1 MRVSATGG
9 PGYGFWYS
17 GSSAEPDAAPESFNS
32 ALQNISKPVFVV
44 DAGKTPAVATWGR
57 AELYPEGGGG
67 DHGYRLR
74 GFVPPLDPQNFG
86 DPDFKSMLGIRY
98 PYVAGAM
105 ANGITSV
112 EMVTTAARAGMVGF
126 FGAAGLGPSELERA
140 IDRLQRELSNL
151 AFGMNL
157 IHSPDAPE
165 LESRVV
171 DLYLQKGV
179 RLVSASAYLRLT
191 PHIVRYRV
199 KGIYRDANDQIVVPN
214 KIVAKVS
221 RTAVASRFLGPPPG
235 KILEKLLQQDLI
247 TREEA
252 ALGAHIPMADAIT
265 AEADSGGH
273 TDNQPAIALL
283 ATMIALRDRI
293 CAQYDY
299 PQSIPVGLAG
309 GIATPAATAAA
320 FSMGAGYVLT
330 GSVNQSCVEAG
341 VCRTVRQML
350 AEAGQGDVTMAP
362 SADMFEKGGRV
373 QVLKRGTMFAMRASR
388 LYDYYMQYGSFEQ
401 IPEDE
406 RSNIE
411 EKFLRRSF
419 DAEWEET
426 RKFFQERNPAQVARA
441 EKDPRHKMALVFRAY
456 LGRSSMWAISG
467 EPERKVDYQVWCGPA
482 IGAFN
487 EWVKDS
493 FLEKAENRDFAT
505 IAMNLLVGAAVL
517 TRANWLQT
525 QGICMLPE
533 VVRFSPMRFDD
544 LTALAGSPGADTGT
558 GFDPG
563 RTGSNSW

>member
-1 MRVSATGG
+1 MRVSATAR

-17 GSSAEPDAAPESFNS
+17 HNSAEPDTAPEAFYS
-32 ALQNISKPVFVV
+32 ALQDIRKPVFVV
-44 DAGKTPAVATWGR
+44 DAHGAPAVATWGR
-57 AELYPEGGGG
+57 ADLYPGSRSGE
-67 DHGYRLR
+67 HGYELR
-74 GFVPPLDPQNFG
+74 GFVPPLNPRDFG
-86 DPDFKSMLGIRY
+86 DPDFKRMLGIKY

-112 EMVTTAARAGMVGF
+112 EMVTAAARAGMVGF
-126 FGAAGLGPSELERA
+126 FGAAGLGLSELEHA
-140 IDRLQRELSNL
+140 IDRLQEELGGL

-165 LESRVV
+165 LEGRVV
-171 DLYLQKGV
+171 DLYLQKGM

-191 PHIVRYRV
+191 PHLVRYRV
-199 KGIYRDANDQIVVPN
+199 KGIYPDANGETIVPN
-214 KIVAKVS
+214 RVVAKVS
-221 RTAVASRFLGPPPG
+221 RTEVASRFLGPPPG

-247 TREEA
+247 TRQEA
-252 ALGAHIPMADAIT
+252 LLAARIPMADAIT

-273 TDNQPAIALL
+273 TDNQSAIALL
-283 ATMIALRDRI
+283 ATMIALRDRM
-293 CAQYDY
+293 CAKYDY
-299 PQSIPVGLAG
+299 LRSISVGLAG
-309 GIATPAATAAA
+309 GIATPASTAAA

-341 VCRTVRQML
+341 VCQTVCRML

-373 QVLKRGTMFAMRASR
+373 QVLKRGTMFAMRAAR
-388 LYDYYMQYGSFEQ
+388 LYDYYMRYSSFEQ
-401 IPEDE
+401 IPEEE
-406 RSNIE
+406 RENIE
-411 EKFLRRSF
+411 KKFLRRNF
-419 DAEWEET
+419 ETEWEKT
-426 RKFFQERNPAQVARA
+426 RKFFLERNPAQVARA

-487 EWVKDS
+487 EWVKDT

-525 QGICMLPE
+525 QGVRLPPE
-533 VVRFSPMRFDD
+533 AARFSPLKFEQLRI
-544 LTALAGSPGADTGT
+544 LADSPDAET
-558 GFDPG
+558 GFVSEPR
-563 RTGSNSW
+563 RTGSAPG